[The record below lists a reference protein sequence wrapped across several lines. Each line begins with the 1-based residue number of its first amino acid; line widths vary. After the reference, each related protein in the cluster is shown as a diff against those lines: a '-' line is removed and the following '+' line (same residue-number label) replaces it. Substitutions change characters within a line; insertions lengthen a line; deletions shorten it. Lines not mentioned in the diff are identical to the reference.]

1 MQYLALDPIR
11 TRSSWPWIAVRRVA
25 SLSRLPNVCSNMP
38 LLALSAEAGLQR
50 RPVDGGRQP
59 ASPETIAKYWVVHPS
74 NLVFNPMWAIEG
86 SVAVSDTIGAV
97 SAAYRVYEL
106 HAELH
111 PRFAHYYFRSDP
123 VLTQYRLMIRGI
135 TTFDRSIKRH
145 EFESMPIPI
154 PPLDEQRAIANYL
167 DVETARISALMSKK
181 RRMIELL
188 EERLQAQFDDWFQSL
203 ASAHGLVSIRRWS
216 NAIEQGWS
224 PVCDSEPAGFGES
237 GVIKTSAVSSGRFV
251 ATNNKRLLPETEC
264 DTRWLLHDGDL
275 LVTRGSGSRSM
286 VGRACVAYV
295 ENQSLTLSDLVY
307 RVRLTQADPEFVAA
321 ALLSSP
327 ARAQIESSI
336 RTDVGQTLKIRRD
349 DLADIRVPAAPFN
362 CHVSEV
368 AKLTDRLSPYHA
380 AKLMIERQIEL
391 LAERKQALIS
401 ALVSGEISVPDM
413 SP

>member
-1 MQYLALDPIR
+1 
-11 TRSSWPWIAVRRVA
+11 
-25 SLSRLPNVCSNMP
+25 
-38 LLALSAEAGLQR
+38 
-50 RPVDGGRQP
+50 
-59 ASPETIAKYWVVHPS
+59 
-74 NLVFNPMWAIEG
+74 
-86 SVAVSDTIGAV
+86 
-97 SAAYRVYEL
+97 
-106 HAELH
+106 
-111 PRFAHYYFRSDP
+111 
-123 VLTQYRLMIRGI
+123 
-135 TTFDRSIKRH
+135 
-145 EFESMPIPI
+145 
-154 PPLDEQRAIANYL
+154 
-167 DVETARISALMSKK
+167 
-181 RRMIELL
+181 
-188 EERLQAQFDDWFQSL
+188 
-203 ASAHGLVSIRRWS
+203 
-216 NAIEQGWS
+216 
-224 PVCDSEPAGFGES
+224 
-237 GVIKTSAVSSGRFV
+237 
-251 ATNNKRLLPETEC
+251 
-264 DTRWLLHDGDL
+264 
-275 LVTRGSGSRSM
+275 M